1 MTSQMV
7 MYTSLTSSSTRTP
20 LTSTTKIHI
29 PHSILTS
36 TPLLHGHFAQH
47 GSSPCS
53 TGLAKFAVRKLVMM
67 GRSETFR
74 NSCRGMDFRSTL
86 LDPSSNVSAMR
97 SPIHQQRMTRK
108 FHQYG
113 WTFRMQALKVNTLWK
128 ACVENYAG
136 ISRKT
141 LVSSSGISVS
151 TWVFFAQLRTLFHL
165 PNVRTSSTKYSV
177 QDAEKNMWGK
187 QTVAF
192 RPGWM
197 NMDPGLI
204 NRCIDTSPHV

>member
-1 MTSQMV
+1 
-7 MYTSLTSSSTRTP
+7 MYTSSTSSSTRTP
-20 LTSTTKIHI
+20 LTSTAKIRI
-29 PHSILTS
+29 PHIILTS
-36 TPLLHGHFAQH
+36 TPLLHGHFVQH

-53 TGLAKFAVRKLVMM
+53 TGLAQFAVRKLVMM

-74 NSCRGMDFRSTL
+74 NSCRGMDFRSML

-97 SPIHQQRMTRK
+97 SLIDHQRMTRI
-108 FHQYG
+108 FHRYE
-113 WTFRMQALKVNTLWK
+113 WTYRMMQALNVNTLWK

-151 TWVFFAQLRTLFHL
+151 TWVFFAQLRTLCLFHL
-165 PNVRTSSTKYSV
+165 PNVPTSSTKYSV
-177 QDAEKNMWGK
+177 QNAEKNTWGK
-187 QTVAF
+187 QTVIF

-197 NMDPGLI
+197 NMDLGLI